1 MVNSSFAREKESGGC
16 FIVGGGLRAD
26 KDDDEGK
33 AGGEWLG
40 CGMWNIPREN
50 WSIANT
56 SNSLGVVV
64 DKESRRVVIGLERLI
79 APNGDASGHLGLS
92 AR

>member
-16 FIVGGGLRAD
+16 FIAGNGLGAGR
-26 KDDDEGK
+26 DDDD

-56 SNSLGVVV
+56 SNSLGVAVV
-64 DKESRRVVIGLERLI
+64 RESRRVVRLERLI
-79 APNGDASGHLGLS
+79 APNGDAFGHLGLS

>member
-1 MVNSSFAREKESGGC
+1 MNSSFAREKESGGRLTAD
-16 FIVGGGLRAD
+16 GGLGAAVL
-26 KDDDEGK
+26 DDE
-33 AGGEWLG
+33 AGGKWLG

-64 DKESRRVVIGLERLI
+64 DMDSRRVVTGLERLI